1 MSEQDK
7 VLNAQL
13 ERMRREILKN
23 STNQSEDDTFKDM
36 IDDAKLVFLNKV
48 YPFDKDKTEK
58 DIPSRYTGWVTRCA
72 IELYYL
78 HDEGDYSSYSENA
91 LAWTKEEMGLSS
103 KLLGELPPPQ
113 AGVPK

>member
-1 MSEQDK
+1 MSEQETILK
-7 VLNAQL
+7 QQL
-13 ERMRREILKN
+13 RRMRREILEETEN
-23 STNQSEDDTFKDM
+23 SEKDDTFKDM
-36 IDDAKLVFLNKV
+36 LEDAKLVFLNKV
-48 YPFDKDKTEK
+48 YPFDKDKTEA
-58 DIPSRYTGWVTRCA
+58 DIPSRYMNWVTRCA

-113 AGVPK
+113 AGVPR